1 MFFLFF
7 AAVAKMS
14 VCVLGKSEIAS
25 LIMCSRISTGC
36 SSSSSSQNLRIEQ
49 VASSKDGVH
58 GDSEDNISCR

>member
-1 MFFLFF
+1 MFFF

-14 VCVLGKSEIAS
+14 VCWGSLKFAS

-36 SSSSSSQNLRIEQ
+36 SSSSSQNLRIEQ